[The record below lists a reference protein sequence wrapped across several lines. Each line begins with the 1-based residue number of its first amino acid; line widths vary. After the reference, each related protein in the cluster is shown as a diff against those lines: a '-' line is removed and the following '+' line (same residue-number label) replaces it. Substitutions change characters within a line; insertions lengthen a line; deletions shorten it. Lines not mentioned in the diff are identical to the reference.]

1 MIQRYMRIIAI
12 VAAVLFL
19 ASLSV
24 YSVDQRENALV
35 LQLGKVV
42 AVERTPGLHFKW
54 PVLQT
59 VRYFDTRILTLNP
72 PDPDRFITAEQK
84 TVLIGYD
91 VKWRIINPEQFD
103 VSIGSDETRADNRLQ
118 QSLND
123 GLRVQIGKRTIQEI
137 VTGNRDEMLAALR
150 PQLDQEANRL
160 GIRIVDVRI
169 LQVSLPAEVTD
180 AIYHRMQ
187 AERKSTASALR
198 STGAAEAEQIR
209 ADADRQREVI
219 IADAWRD
226 AQRVKGEGDA
236 SASAIYAAAY
246 SQNPEFYNFYRSLNA
261 YRNSFAG
268 HKDVLILDPH
278 SPFFRYMNSP
288 DGKGG
293 KP

>member
-1 MIQRYMRIIAI
+1 MIQRYLSF
-12 VAAVLFL
+12 VALLAVAVFL
-19 ASLSV
+19 ADLSV
-24 YSVDQRENALV
+24 YTVDQRENALV

-42 AVERTPGLHFKW
+42 AVDRNPGLYFKL

-59 VRYFDTRILTLNP
+59 VRYFDTRVLTLNP
-72 PDPDRFITAEQK
+72 PDPDHFMTAEKK
-84 TVLIGYD
+84 TILVDYAL
-91 VKWRIINPEQFD
+91 KWRIIDPKQFYIR
-103 VSIGSDETRADNRLQ
+103 IGGDETRADNRLQ

-123 GLRVQIGKRTIQEI
+123 GLRTQIGKRSIQDI
-137 VTGNRDEMLAALR
+137 VSGPRNDILAALH
-150 PQLDQEANRL
+150 PQLDQDAARL
-160 GIRIVDVRI
+160 GIQVIDVRI
-169 LQVSLPAEVTD
+169 MQIGLPPEIND
-180 AIYHRMQ
+180 AIYRRMS
-187 AERKSTASALR
+187 AERKSMASALR

-209 ADADRQREVI
+209 ANADRQREVI

-261 YRNSFAG
+261 YRSSFAN

-288 DGKGG
+288 DGKAV